1 MGGSIILLLISLQS
15 NINLVVELSDLRTL
29 KAKLERMGGD
39 LRGMGQTIVQSL
51 RFLRS
56 SSVKALF
63 FARLVSVGKI
73 KNKERNRSTSKRK
86 EMRLENS
93 VKKVKEILR
102 ECLRR
107 KEKFSVEVEIFF
119 RGEDRA
125 LVRDLLGSCGIDV

>member
-29 KAKLERMGGD
+29 KAKLEMMGGD
-39 LRGMGQTIVQSL
+39 LRGMGETIDQSL

-56 SSVKALF
+56 FSVRALF
-63 FARLVSVGKI
+63 FAIVESVGKV
-73 KNKERNRSTSKRK
+73 KNKERNRSTSERK
-86 EMRLENS
+86 EMSPENS
-93 VKKVKEILR
+93 VKKAREILR

-119 RGEDRA
+119 RGQDRA